1 MLDIDHGTY
10 PMVSSSSTTTGGVC
24 TGLGIPPS
32 RIADVFGIFKAYST
46 RVGSGPF
53 PVELF
58 DSTGDRIREIGHE
71 YGAVTGRNRRCGWLD
86 LVALKYAVQVNGVT
100 QLIMMKSDVLDE
112 FPAIKVCTAYRSL
125 TADRSTLTEV
135 PYDLGGCEAV
145 YEELPG
151 WHTDITGA
159 TSYDQLPQA
168 LRDYV
173 KFIEDYIG
181 IPVTIVSVGPD
192 RNATIVR
199 S

>member
-1 MLDIDHGTY
+1 MDDLTVYRLSHFAL
-10 PMVSSSSTTTGGVC
+10 SQLSTAKQ
-24 TGLGIPPS
+24 S
-32 RIADVFGIFKAYST
+32 RELAFA
-46 RVGSGPF
+46 VG
-53 PVELF
+53 EA
-58 DSTGDRIREIGHE
+58 
-71 YGAVTGRNRRCGWLD
+71 GANL
-86 LVALKYAVQVNGVT
+86 ASKFEN
-100 QLIMMKSDVLDE
+100 E
-112 FPAIKVCTAYRSL
+112 E
-125 TADRSTLTEV
+125 STLTEV